1 MARKRSRSSP
11 KSKDDEKNEKLTKKQ
26 KLERRRAKL
35 KAWREKKQ
43 KEETKTKMTLSTSQS
58 SSKPYGFLSFLFLR
72 RVHNHICSIQT
83 PHYWLHVLFLSISR
97 NSLINSSHAHSN
109 YDTHLRIAR
118 IVFFFH
124 FEEFTLKHLFNTYS
138 TFILCDPFL
147 PISTH
152 SLTNSSNAY
161 SNYYH
166 YTDPFSRRSLPRR
179 RRRKMRSWRRRRRM
193 SWIRWRLT

>member
-1 MARKRSRSSP
+1 MRNFENFEIWHERSRSSP

-35 KAWREKKQ
+35 KAWREEAE
-43 KEETKTKMTLSTSQS
+43 EETKTKIDVVGKCSKS
-58 SSKPYGFLSFLFLR
+58 SNKCVFLSFFFILK
-72 RVHNHICSIQT
+72 N
-83 PHYWLHVLFLSISR
+83 
-97 NSLINSSHAHSN
+97 
-109 YDTHLRIAR
+109 TH
-118 IVFFFH
+118 
-124 FEEFTLKHLFNTYS
+124 THLFNTCF

-193 SWIRWRLT
+193 RWIRWRLT